1 MIETQF
7 CNFSKVQGKI
17 TVRFQRGMVEKI
29 PKLNVRLQTAIFD
42 VKVTHTSTRTSSGWF
57 CSGITMSSYF
67 LPLRVREDSSFFVF
81 FFARP
86 QEVTNQEKTA
96 QVIHFFRI
104 NVFLSRATF
113 CSVL

>member
-42 VKVTHTSTRTSSGWF
+42 VKVTHTSTRTSSG
-57 CSGITMSSYF
+57 
-67 LPLRVREDSSFFVF
+67 
-81 FFARP
+81 
-86 QEVTNQEKTA
+86 
-96 QVIHFFRI
+96 
-104 NVFLSRATF
+104 
-113 CSVL
+113 